1 MDFKEFENT
10 YRHIWKVSTVDN
22 PNIEFAVNCPN
33 VDISKTKYEFV
44 YNPLYA
50 IWWFQKN
57 GFTAKIVKDNSSGT
71 EFVVSKEGTDDTF
84 RLTSTMW
91 YKEKCDIVSYMQQFE
106 KSFKMKQE
114 IERLREQVKVGKI

>member
-1 MDFKEFENT
+1 MVFKEFERIYKYT
-10 YRHIWKVSTVDN
+10 WKVSTVDN
-22 PNIEFAVNCPN
+22 PNTEFAVNCPN
-33 VDISKTKYEFV
+33 VDISKSKYEFAH
-44 YNPLYA
+44 NTLYA

-57 GFTAKIVKDNSSGT
+57 GFTAKIIKDNSSGT
-71 EFVVSKEGTDDTF
+71 EFVVSKEGIDDTF

-114 IERLREQVKVGKI
+114 IERLREQVKAGKI